1 MRKATTVSAPTD
13 PVKKIREESHEAA
26 VDTDLSAA
34 LLTLAQLPPST
45 ETPYAT
51 VALDWYPEGGKRTS
65 PTEAWGEIKEEVWGF
80 HFRSAEGVS
89 AENDRL
95 RIGEYV
101 LDELDKTARG
111 TVIVSNS
118 GQGAFEAVSFGLSIP
133 TTAQLGPIPYLKE
146 FTRLVEDNPTYAI
159 LVLDQDQADLSVISA
174 DVLSDSLSVT
184 GSKYPRHQSSGGLNQ
199 QRYQNRA
206 NERVDAFIKTVAEEV
221 QKTLEQTG
229 VRRLVVGS
237 DEVNGS
243 LFQQAAHDTLKE
255 KIVGTFRVDI
265 SAANFD
271 KILELAGPIAIDY
284 ERTRESEAVDQVADA
299 VGSGNKGAAGSIDIL
314 KALEQGQVY
323 RLVMSGDYSEM
334 GWADYT
340 MPIYGIGE
348 VPAEHP
354 AGGDAHNLVPVPL
367 EQEMIRQALLTG
379 AQIEI
384 VDPSVPVEIEGEVPK
399 ASDPIPT
406 SAADAKLDALGGV
419 GALLR
424 W

>member
-1 MRKATTVSAPTD
+1 LSAPTD

-51 VALDWYPEGGKRTS
+51 VTLDWYPEGGKRTS
-65 PTEAWGEIKEEVWGF
+65 PVEAWNEIKEEVWQF
-80 HFRSAEGVS
+80 HFRSAEGIS

-95 RIGEYV
+95 RIGEY
-101 LDELDKTARG
+101 LADEIDKTARG
-111 TVIVSNS
+111 AVIVSNS
-118 GQGAFEAVSFGLSIP
+118 GAGAFEAVTFGMSIP
-133 TTAQLGPIPYLKE
+133 TTTNLGPIPYLKE
-146 FTRLVEDNPTYAI
+146 FTRLVEDNPTYAV
-159 LVLDQDQADLSVISA
+159 LVLDQDQADLSIVSA
-174 DVLSDSLSVT
+174 DVLADSLSVT
-184 GSKYPRHQSSGGLNQ
+184 GSKYPRHQKSGGLNQ

-206 NERVDAFIKTVAEEV
+206 NERVDAFIKTVADEV

-229 VRRLVVGS
+229 VRRLVIGS

-255 KIVGTFRVDI
+255 KIVGTFRIDI

-271 KILELAGPIAIDY
+271 KILELAGPIATEY
-284 ERTRESEAVDQVADA
+284 ERTRESQAVDAVSDA

-340 MPIYGIGE
+340 MPIYGIGD
-348 VPAEHP
+348 PPKEHP
-354 AGGDAHNLVPVPL
+354 AGGDPHNIVPVPL

-384 VDPSVPVEIEGEVPK
+384 VDPSVPVATEGEVPK
-399 ASDPIPT
+399 ADEPIPV

>member
-1 MRKATTVSAPTD
+1 LSAPTD

-51 VALDWYPEGGKRTS
+51 VTLDWYPEGGKRTS
-65 PTEAWGEIKEEVWGF
+65 PVEAWNEIKEEVWQF
-80 HFRSAEGVS
+80 HFRSAEGIS

-95 RIGEYV
+95 RIGEY
-101 LDELDKTARG
+101 LADEIDKTARG
-111 TVIVSNS
+111 AVIVSNS
-118 GQGAFEAVSFGLSIP
+118 GAGAFEAVTFGMSIP
-133 TTAQLGPIPYLKE
+133 TTTNLGPIPYLKE
-146 FTRLVEDNPTYAI
+146 FTRLVEDNPTYAV
-159 LVLDQDQADLSVISA
+159 LVLDQDQADLSIVSA

-184 GSKYPRHQSSGGLNQ
+184 GSKYPRHQKSGGLNQ

-206 NERVDAFIKTVAEEV
+206 NERVDAFIKTVADEV

-229 VRRLVVGS
+229 VRRLVIGS

-255 KIVGTFRVDI
+255 KIVGTFRIDI

-271 KILELAGPIAIDY
+271 KILELAGPIATEY
-284 ERTRESEAVDQVADA
+284 ERTRESQAVDAVSDA

-340 MPIYGIGE
+340 MPIYGIGD
-348 VPAEHP
+348 PPKEHP
-354 AGGDAHNLVPVPL
+354 AGRGPERKSTRRH
-367 EQEMIRQALLTG
+367 
-379 AQIEI
+379 
-384 VDPSVPVEIEGEVPK
+384 
-399 ASDPIPT
+399 
-406 SAADAKLDALGGV
+406 
-419 GALLR
+419 
-424 W
+424 

>member
-1 MRKATTVSAPTD
+1 LSAPTN
-13 PVKKIREESHEAA
+13 PVTKIRSASHEAA
-26 VDTDLSAA
+26 VDTDLSSA
-34 LLTLAQLPPST
+34 LQTLAQLPPST

-51 VALDWYPEGGKRTS
+51 VALDWYPEGGRRTS

-101 LDELDKTARG
+101 LEELDKTARG
-111 TVIVSNS
+111 AVIVSNS
-118 GQGAFEAVSFGLSIP
+118 GQGAFEAVSFGMSIP
-133 TTAQLGPIPYLKE
+133 TSAQLGPIPYLKE
-146 FTRLVEDNPTYAI
+146 FARLVEDNPTYAI
-159 LVLDQDQADLSVISA
+159 LVLDQDQADLSIVSA

-184 GSKYPRHQSSGGLNQ
+184 GTKYPRHQSSGGLNQ

-206 NERVDAFIKTVAEEV
+206 NERVDAFIKTVAAEV

-229 VRRLVVGS
+229 VRRLVIGS
-237 DEVNGS
+237 DEVNGA
-243 LFQQAAHDTLKE
+243 LFQEAAHDTLKE
-255 KIVGTFRVDI
+255 KIVGTFKVDI

-271 KILELAGPIAIDY
+271 KILELAQPVATEY
-284 ERTRESEAVDQVADA
+284 ERTREAEAVDQVADA
-299 VGSGNKGAAGSIDIL
+299 VGSGNRGAAGSIDIL

-348 VPAEHP
+348 VPTEHP
-354 AGGDAHNLVPVPL
+354 AGGDLHNIVPVPL

-384 VDPSVPVEIEGEVPK
+384 VDPSVPVDTEGEVPK
-399 ASDPIPT
+399 AGAETPNAP
-406 SAADAKLDALGGV
+406 ADTKLDALGGV

>member
-1 MRKATTVSAPTD
+1 LSAPTD

-51 VALDWYPEGGKRTS
+51 VTLDWYPEGGKRTS
-65 PTEAWGEIKEEVWGF
+65 PVEAWNEIKEEVWQF
-80 HFRSAEGVS
+80 HFRSAEGIS

-95 RIGEYV
+95 RIGEY
-101 LDELDKTARG
+101 LADEIDKTARG
-111 TVIVSNS
+111 AVIVSNS
-118 GQGAFEAVSFGLSIP
+118 GAGAFEAVTFGMSIP
-133 TTAQLGPIPYLKE
+133 TTTNLGPIPYLKE
-146 FTRLVEDNPTYAI
+146 FTRLVEDNPTYAV
-159 LVLDQDQADLSVISA
+159 LVLDQDQADLSIVSA

-184 GSKYPRHQSSGGLNQ
+184 GSKYPRHQKSGGLNQ

-206 NERVDAFIKTVAEEV
+206 NERVDAFIKTVADEV

-229 VRRLVVGS
+229 VRRLVIGS

-255 KIVGTFRVDI
+255 KIVGTFRIDI

-271 KILELAGPIAIDY
+271 KILELAGPIATEY
-284 ERTRESEAVDQVADA
+284 ERTRESQAVDAVSDA

-340 MPIYGIGE
+340 MPIYGIGD
-348 VPAEHP
+348 PPKEHP
-354 AGGDAHNLVPVPL
+354 AGGDPHNIVPVPL

-384 VDPSVPVEIEGEVPK
+384 VDPSVPVATEGEVPK
-399 ASDPIPT
+399 ADEPIPV

>member
-1 MRKATTVSAPTD
+1 MSATN
-13 PVKKIREESHEAA
+13 PVKKIREESHDAA

-34 LLTLAQLPPST
+34 LLTFAQLPPST

-51 VALDWYPEGGKRTS
+51 VTLDWYPEGGKRTS
-65 PTEAWGEIKEEVWGF
+65 PTEAWGEIKEEVWQF

-95 RIGEYV
+95 RIGDYV
-101 LDELDKTARG
+101 LEELDKTARG
-111 TVIVSNS
+111 AMIVSNS
-118 GQGAFEAVSFGLSIP
+118 GEGAFEAASFGLSIP

-146 FTRLVEDNPTYAI
+146 FARLVEDNPTYAI
-159 LVLDQDQADLSVISA
+159 LVLDQASAELSIVSA
-174 DVLSDSLSVT
+174 DVLTDSVSVA

-199 QRYQNRA
+199 RRYQNRA
-206 NERVDAFIKTVAEEV
+206 NERVDAFIKTVAAEV
-221 QKTLEQTG
+221 QKALEETG

-237 DEVNGS
+237 DEVNGA
-243 LFQQAAHDTLKE
+243 LFQEAIHDTVKE
-255 KIVGTFRVDI
+255 KLIGHFKVDI
-265 SAANFD
+265 SAANFQQV
-271 KILELAGPIAIDY
+271 LALAAPIAEEY
-284 ERTRESEAVDQVADA
+284 ERTRESEAVDQVSDA
-299 VGSGNKGAAGSIDIL
+299 VGSGNRGAAGSIDIL

-323 RLVMSGDYSEM
+323 RLVMSGDYHEM

-340 MPIYGIGE
+340 MPIYGIGDP
-348 VPAEHP
+348 PAEHP
-354 AGGDAHNLVPVPL
+354 AGGDSHNIVPVPL

-384 VDPSVPVEIEGEVPK
+384 VDPSVPVESEGEVPK
-399 ASDPIPT
+399 AGEGIPN
-406 SAADAKLDALGGV
+406 SAADSKLDALGGV

>member
-1 MRKATTVSAPTD
+1 LSAPTD

-51 VALDWYPEGGKRTS
+51 VTLDWYPEGGKRTS
-65 PTEAWGEIKEEVWGF
+65 PVEAWNEIKEEVWQF
-80 HFRSAEGVS
+80 HFRSAEGIS

-95 RIGEYV
+95 RIGEY
-101 LDELDKTARG
+101 LADEIDKTARG
-111 TVIVSNS
+111 AVIVSNS
-118 GQGAFEAVSFGLSIP
+118 GAGAFEAVTFGMSIP
-133 TTAQLGPIPYLKE
+133 TTTNLGPIPYLKE
-146 FTRLVEDNPTYAI
+146 FTRLVEDNPTYAV
-159 LVLDQDQADLSVISA
+159 LVLDQDQADLSIVSA

-184 GSKYPRHQSSGGLNQ
+184 GSKYPRHQKSGGLNQ

-206 NERVDAFIKTVAEEV
+206 NERVDAFIKTVADEV

-229 VRRLVVGS
+229 VRRLVIGS

-255 KIVGTFRVDI
+255 KIVGTFRIDI

-271 KILELAGPIAIDY
+271 KILELAGPIATEY
-284 ERTRESEAVDQVADA
+284 ERTRESEAVDAVSDA

-323 RLVMSGDYSEM
+323 RLVMSGDYSET

-340 MPIYGIGE
+340 MPIYGIGD
-348 VPAEHP
+348 PPKEHP
-354 AGGDAHNLVPVPL
+354 AGGDPHNIVPVPL

-384 VDPSVPVEIEGEVPK
+384 VDPSVPVATEGEVPK
-399 ASDPIPT
+399 ADEPIPV

>member
-1 MRKATTVSAPTD
+1 MSAPTD

-51 VALDWYPEGGKRTS
+51 VTLDWYPEGGKRTS
-65 PTEAWGEIKEEVWGF
+65 PVEAWNEIKEEVWQF
-80 HFRSAEGVS
+80 HFRSAEGIS

-95 RIGEYV
+95 RIGEY
-101 LDELDKTARG
+101 LADEIDKTARG
-111 TVIVSNS
+111 AVIVSNS
-118 GQGAFEAVSFGLSIP
+118 GAGAFEAVTFGMSIP
-133 TTAQLGPIPYLKE
+133 TTTNLGPIPYLKE
-146 FTRLVEDNPTYAI
+146 FTRLVEDNPTYAV
-159 LVLDQDQADLSVISA
+159 LVLDQDQADLSIVSA

-184 GSKYPRHQSSGGLNQ
+184 GSKYPRHQKSGGLNQ

-206 NERVDAFIKTVAEEV
+206 NERVDAFIKTVADEV

-229 VRRLVVGS
+229 VRRLVIGS

-255 KIVGTFRVDI
+255 KIVGTFRIDI

-271 KILELAGPIAIDY
+271 KILELAGPIATEY
-284 ERTRESEAVDQVADA
+284 ERTRESQAVDAVSDA

-340 MPIYGIGE
+340 MPIYGIGD
-348 VPAEHP
+348 PPTEHP
-354 AGGDAHNLVPVPL
+354 AGGDPHNIVPVPL

-384 VDPSVPVEIEGEVPK
+384 VDPSVPVATEGEVPK
-399 ASDPIPT
+399 ADEPIPV

>member
-1 MRKATTVSAPTD
+1 MSSPQN
-13 PVKKIREESHEAA
+13 PVKSIREESHEAA

-34 LLTLAQLPPST
+34 LLTFAQLPPST

-51 VALDWYPEGGKRTS
+51 VTLDWYPEGGKRTS

-80 HFRSAEGVS
+80 HFRSAEGIS
-89 AENDRL
+89 AGNDRL
-95 RIGEYV
+95 RIGEYL
-101 LDELDKTARG
+101 LDEIDKTARG
-111 TVIVSNS
+111 AVIVSNS
-118 GQGAFEAVSFGLSIP
+118 GEGTFEAASFGISIP

-146 FTRLVEDNPTYAI
+146 FTRLVEDNPTYAV
-159 LVLDQDQADLSVISA
+159 LVLDQASAELSIISA
-174 DVLSDSLSVT
+174 DVLTDSVSVS

-199 QRYQNRA
+199 RRYQNRA
-206 NERVDAFIKTVAEEV
+206 NERVDAFIKTVAAEV
-221 QKTLEQTG
+221 QKALEETG

-237 DEVNGS
+237 DEVNGA
-243 LFQQAAHDTLKE
+243 LFQEAIHDTVKE
-255 KIVGTFRVDI
+255 KLIGTFRVDI

-271 KILELAGPIAIDY
+271 QVLALAAPIATEY
-284 ERTRESEAVDQVADA
+284 ERTREAEAVDAVADA

-314 KALEQGQVY
+314 RALEQGQVY
-323 RLVMSGDYSEM
+323 RLVMSGDYTEM
-334 GWADYT
+334 GWADYA
-340 MPIYGIGE
+340 MPIYGIGD

-384 VDPSVPVEIEGEVPK
+384 VDPSVPVATEGEVPK
-399 ASDPIPT
+399 ADGEIPI
-406 SAADAKLDALGGV
+406 SAADAKLDTLGGV